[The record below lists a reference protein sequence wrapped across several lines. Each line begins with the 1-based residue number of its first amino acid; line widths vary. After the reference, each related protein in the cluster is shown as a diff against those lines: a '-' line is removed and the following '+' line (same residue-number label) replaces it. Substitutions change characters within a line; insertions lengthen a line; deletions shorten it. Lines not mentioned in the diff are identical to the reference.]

1 MTWNSAHVTQ
11 FIAANVATVSSFAS
25 DPRNLPLWAAGLSSG
40 IRRDGTRWVTD
51 SPMGEV
57 EVTFVGPV
65 ELGILDHDVT
75 LPDGSVVRNPMR
87 VLQNDDGSEVVFTV
101 FQLDGTSD
109 ADFEHDV
116 ALVRADLGR
125 LRDTLAR
132 DKG

>member
-1 MTWNSAHVTQ
+1 
-11 FIAANVATVSSFAS
+11 
-25 DPRNLPLWAAGLSSG
+25 
-40 IRRDGTRWVTD
+40 
-51 SPMGEV
+51 MGEV